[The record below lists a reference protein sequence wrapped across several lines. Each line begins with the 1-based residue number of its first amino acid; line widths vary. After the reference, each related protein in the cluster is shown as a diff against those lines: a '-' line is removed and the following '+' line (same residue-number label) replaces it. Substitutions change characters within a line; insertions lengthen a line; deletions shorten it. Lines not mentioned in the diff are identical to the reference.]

1 MDFENF
7 RKAQLDKLNEI
18 VSKKD
23 AAEAFQR
30 MEMADCAEK
39 SNIEKDIKAV
49 ELQKAKAELVKVEAE
64 TEKVKAETKTS
75 KVDRICK
82 VGGLVL
88 TGVGTVVGAGTM
100 LFLNGMNIAA
110 HSREELK
117 YSSAEE
123 CCDRNIFNKSLDLFL
138 RKK

>member
-7 RKAQLDKLNEI
+7 RKVQLDKLNELI
-18 VSKKD
+18 SKKD
-23 AAEAFQR
+23 AAEAFQM

-39 SNIEKDIKAV
+39 SNIEKDIKSV

-88 TGVGTVVGAGTM
+88 TGVGTVVGAGAM

-110 HSREELK
+110 HSREEMK

-123 CCDRNIFNKSLDLFL
+123 SCERNIFNKSLDLFM

>member
-1 MDFENF
+1 MNFETF
-7 RKAQLDKLNEI
+7 RKAQLDKLNEL

-23 AAEAFQR
+23 AAEAFQM

-39 SNIEKDIKAV
+39 SGIEKDIKTV

-82 VGGLVL
+82 VGSLVL
-88 TGVGTVVGAGTM
+88 TGVGTVVGAGAM
-100 LFLNGMNIAA
+100 IFINGMNIAA
-110 HSREELK
+110 HNREEMK

-123 CCDRNIFNKSLDLFL
+123 SCERNIFNKSLDLFM